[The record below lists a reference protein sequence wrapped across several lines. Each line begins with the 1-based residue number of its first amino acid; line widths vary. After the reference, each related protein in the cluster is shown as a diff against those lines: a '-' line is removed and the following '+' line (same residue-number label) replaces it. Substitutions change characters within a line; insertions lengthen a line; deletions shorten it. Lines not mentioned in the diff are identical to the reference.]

1 MSVLV
6 PSEYA
11 SVKIICT
18 VCNKTN
24 EVSVPINL
32 SYNPY
37 NQPTIP
43 SASAR
48 YSSGSLTQ
56 PAAVQPAVLSPHET
70 LCNTSSNVISPGRNA
85 VSILSKMKF
94 PCNIFVLSPGR
105 SGSETFAVACKHLT
119 NYSSGMC
126 VYIFMFNFLIFHPYP
141 TLYHISPTPLIFLS
155 FLLTRSR
162 K

>member
-32 SYNPY
+32 SYYPY

-43 SASAR
+43 FASAR
-48 YSSGSLTQ
+48 FSSGIVTQ
-56 PAAVQPAVLSPHET
+56 PAVQPAVLSSQEAFS
-70 LCNTSSNVISPGRNA
+70 NTSSNIISPGMNA
-85 VSILSKMKF
+85 VSSLSKMKF

-119 NYSSGMC
+119 NYSSGRCVYMC
-126 VYIFMFNFLIFHPYP
+126 VYVLIYIQKHN
-141 TLYHISPTPLIFLS
+141 LIL
-155 FLLTRSR
+155 
-162 K
+162 